1 MKKLLNCQ
9 ENFIINVLLYVI
21 IAKKI
26 NNIENIMGYDYK
38 KIKDTEKIL
47 CYTGGRKT

>member
-1 MKKLLNCQ
+1 MFYYMLSLL
-9 ENFIINVLLYVI
+9 
-21 IAKKI
+21 KKI